1 MTYYPF
7 TAPELAAHFR
17 TLADRQTSIA
27 RAMQAAHGFPAA
39 EVNYGRA
46 AAYADAA
53 RLIEEHLC
61 PPRPTSTKTTRK
73 TATKE

>member
-1 MTYYPF
+1 MPHYPF

-17 TLADRQTSIA
+17 TLADRQTNIA

-53 RLIEEHLC
+53 KLIEEHLC
-61 PPRPTSTKTTRK
+61 PRPTSTKTTRK